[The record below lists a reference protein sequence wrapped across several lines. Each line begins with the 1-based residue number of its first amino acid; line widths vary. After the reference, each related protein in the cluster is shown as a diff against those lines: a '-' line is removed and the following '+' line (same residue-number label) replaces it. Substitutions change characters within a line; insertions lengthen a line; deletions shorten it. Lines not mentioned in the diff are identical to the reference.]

1 MCTMLISRRSR
12 RGKGMLLLTGV
23 RSVRH
28 RLCRQCV
35 AVAQES
41 LANGDWAEL
50 ERWGSC
56 VQDLVPLPGMAP
68 ENVR

>member
-1 MCTMLISRRSR
+1 
-12 RGKGMLLLTGV
+12 MLLLTGV